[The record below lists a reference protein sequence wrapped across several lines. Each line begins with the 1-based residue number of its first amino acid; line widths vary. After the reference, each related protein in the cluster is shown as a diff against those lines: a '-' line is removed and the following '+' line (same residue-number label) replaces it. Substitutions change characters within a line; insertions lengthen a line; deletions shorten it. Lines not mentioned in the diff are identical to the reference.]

1 MGRLDEFLVHK
12 INHCIEKGVKVD
24 ESLLKM
30 FKNEFNVIRQRG
42 SINRSISIEKRIIEY
57 RKENSEIKEE
67 LSRKVNLGYKD
78 EAYNTESEMIIGYVT
93 PGYKDLSKDEQK
105 IWKELEKEKEVL

>member
-1 MGRLDEFLVHK
+1 MGRLDEFLAHK
-12 INHCIEKGVKVD
+12 INHCVEKGIKVD

-57 RKENSEIKEE
+57 RRENSEIKEE
-67 LSRKVNLGYKD
+67 LSRKVSLGSKD
-78 EAYNTESEMIIGYVT
+78 ESYLTESEMLIGYIA
-93 PGYKDLSKDEQK
+93 PGYEDLSTEEKIIYDEK
-105 IWKELEKEKEVL
+105 

>member
-1 MGRLDEFLVHK
+1 MGRLDEFLAHK
-12 INHCIEKGVKVD
+12 INHCVEKGIKVD

-57 RKENSEIKEE
+57 RRENSEIKEE
-67 LSRKVNLGYKD
+67 LSSKVSLGSKD
-78 EAYNTESEMIIGYVT
+78 ESYLTESEMLIGYIV
-93 PGYKDLSKDEQK
+93 PGYEDLSKEEKIIYDEK
-105 IWKELEKEKEVL
+105 

>member
-1 MGRLDEFLVHK
+1 MGRLDEFLAHK
-12 INHCIEKGVKVD
+12 INHCVEKGIKVD

-57 RKENSEIKEE
+57 RRENSEIKEE
-67 LSRKVNLGYKD
+67 LSRKVSLGSKD
-78 EAYNTESEMIIGYVT
+78 ESYLTESEMLIGYVA
-93 PGYKDLSKDEQK
+93 PSYEDLSSEEKKIYDEK
-105 IWKELEKEKEVL
+105 

>member
-1 MGRLDEFLVHK
+1 MGRLDEFLAHK

-42 SINRSISIEKRIIEY
+42 SINRSISIEKRIIEH
-57 RKENSEIKEE
+57 RRENSEIKEE
-67 LSRKVNLGYKD
+67 LSRKVNLGKKD
-78 EAYNTESEMIIGYVT
+78 ESYFTESEMIMGYVA
-93 PGYKDLSKDEQK
+93 PSYKELSKE
-105 IWKELEKEKEVL
+105 EKQIFDKR

>member
-1 MGRLDEFLVHK
+1 MGRLDEFLAHK

-67 LSRKVNLGYKD
+67 LSRKVILGYKD

-93 PGYKDLSKDEQK
+93 PEYKDLSKDEK
-105 IWKELEKEKEVL
+105 EIWNELEKEKVM

>member
-1 MGRLDEFLVHK
+1 MGRLDEFLAHK
-12 INHCIEKGVKVD
+12 INHCVEKGIKVD

-57 RKENSEIKEE
+57 RRENSEIKEE
-67 LSRKVNLGYKD
+67 LSRKVNLGSKD
-78 EAYNTESEMIIGYVT
+78 ESYLTESEMLIGYVA
-93 PGYKDLSKDEQK
+93 PSYEDLSVEEKIIYDEK
-105 IWKELEKEKEVL
+105 

>member
-1 MGRLDEFLVHK
+1 MGRLDEFLAHK
-12 INHCIEKGVKVD
+12 INHCVEKGIKVD

-57 RKENSEIKEE
+57 RRENSEIKEE
-67 LSRKVNLGYKD
+67 LSRKVSLGKKD
-78 EAYNTESEMIIGYVT
+78 ESYFTESEMIMGYVA
-93 PGYKDLSKDEQK
+93 PSYKELSKEEK
-105 IWKELEKEKEVL
+105 EIWNELEKEKVT

>member
-1 MGRLDEFLVHK
+1 MGRLDEFLAHK
-12 INHCIEKGVKVD
+12 IYHCIEKGVKVD

-67 LSRKVNLGYKD
+67 LSRKVNLGSKD
-78 EAYNTESEMIIGYVT
+78 ESYFTESEMIMGYVA
-93 PGYKDLSKDEQK
+93 PSYKELSKEEK
-105 IWKELEKEKEVL
+105 EIWNELEKEKVT